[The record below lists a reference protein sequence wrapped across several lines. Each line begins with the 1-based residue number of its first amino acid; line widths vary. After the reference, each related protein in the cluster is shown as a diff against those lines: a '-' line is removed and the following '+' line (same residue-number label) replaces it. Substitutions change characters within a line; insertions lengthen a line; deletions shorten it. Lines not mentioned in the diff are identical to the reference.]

1 MRVHVLGSSAGG
13 GFPQWN
19 CNCRL
24 CAGVRNGTVNARPR
38 TQSSIAVTGD
48 GENWLLC
55 NASPD
60 ILTQLR
66 VFPGAQPARAIRDT
80 GIAAIVLVDAQIDHT
95 TGLCMLR
102 EHRQPLQVW
111 CTDEVHEDLQRGHPM
126 FRLLDH
132 YCGVA
137 WQRVPPDGTPFRVPT
152 APGLELRALP
162 IASNAP
168 PYSPH
173 RDHPAPGDNIALA
186 ISDISS
192 GRSLFYAPALGA
204 LDAATEQEMQRAHC
218 VMVDGTC
225 WTDDEMVAL
234 GLSQRRARDMGHHA
248 VGDPGGTLDAMARL
262 PAATRRIFIHI
273 NNTNPMLD
281 EDGPQ
286 YARLRAA
293 GAELAY
299 DTMEFEP

>member
-38 TQSSIAVTGD
+38 SQSSIAVTGD
-48 GENWLLC
+48 GSHWLLC

-66 VFPGAQPARAIRDT
+66 VFPGAHPAHAIRDT
-80 GIAAIVLVDAQIDHT
+80 GIAAILLVDAQIDHT

-111 CTDEVHEDLQRGHPM
+111 CTDEVHEDLQSGHPM
-126 FRLLDH
+126 LRLLDR

-137 WQRVPPDGTPFRVPT
+137 WHRVSPDGAPFQIPAV
-152 APGLELRALP
+152 PGLELRAVP

-173 RDHPAPGDNIALA
+173 RDHPAPGDNIAL
-186 ISDISS
+186 DIRDTAS
-192 GRSLFYAPALGA
+192 GRRLFYAPALGA
-204 LDAATEQEMQRAHC
+204 LDATTEQWLHAADC
-218 VMVDGTC
+218 LMVDGTC

-234 GLSQRRARDMGHHA
+234 GLSARRARDMGHHA
-248 VGDPGGTLDAMARL
+248 VGDPGGTLDALARL
-262 PAATRRIFIHI
+262 PATTRRIFIHI

-281 EDGPQ
+281 EDGPE

-299 DTMEFEP
+299 DTQEFEP

>member
-1 MRVHVLGSSAGG
+1 M
-13 GFPQWN
+13 
-19 CNCRL
+19 
-24 CAGVRNGTVNARPR
+24 RNGSVHARAR

-48 GENWLLC
+48 GSNWLLC

-66 VFPGAQPARAIRDT
+66 AFPGAQPAREIRDT
-80 GIAAIVLVDAQIDHT
+80 GIAAILLVDAQIDHT
-95 TGLCMLR
+95 TGLLMLR

-111 CTDEVHEDLQRGHPM
+111 CTDEVHEDLQHGHPM

-132 YCGVA
+132 YCGTA
-137 WQRVPPDGTPFRVPT
+137 WHRVPADGSAFRIPSV
-152 APGLELRALP
+152 PGLELRALP

-173 RDHPAPGDNIALA
+173 RDRPAAGDNIAL
-186 ISDISS
+186 DIRDTAS
-192 GRSLFYAPALGA
+192 GRRLFYAPALGA
-204 LDAATEQEMQRAHC
+204 LDAATEQWMHAADC

-234 GLSQRRARDMGHHA
+234 GLSDRRARDMGHHA
-248 VGDPGGTLDAMARL
+248 VGDPGGTLEAMARL
-262 PAATRRIFIHI
+262 PDATRRIFIHI

-281 EDGPQ
+281 EDGPE

-299 DTMEFEP
+299 DTLEFEP